1 MMYIQATIT
10 NNVHRGHHTVIFLN
24 KMLSI
29 GYEPKFLNL
38 TEGYSVEII
47 YKIQDKDLEEV
58 CEFVKREPLGGITV
72 SGTYLVVPD
81 EEKGAKY
88 VGRE

>member
-1 MMYIQATIT
+1 MMYIEATIT

-29 GYEPKFLNL
+29 GYEPEFLNL
-38 TEGYSVEII
+38 SEGYSVEII
-47 YKIQDKDLEEV
+47 YKIQDDDLEKV
-58 CEFVKREPLGGITV
+58 CEFAQKEPLGGIKV
-72 SGTYLVVPD
+72 AGTYLVVPD
-81 EEKGAKY
+81 EKKGAKY